1 MSNYPKIVWSE
12 GIFIAPQHFQQ
23 QEKYLES
30 RLDKFIIN
38 QSPFF
43 YGVQDMELDQ
53 SFFKQGVVKFLKF
66 SAIMK
71 DGTLISLFGNQL
83 DRLMLKIPHGLQS
96 SKLYVAI
103 QSKYNGVNEVSFSKE
118 DVHSR
123 YYAFDKKINDL
134 TDLSQESRSL
144 VVAELNVRLVLEKD
158 LSDSLIAL
166 PVAIVSLDNNGEIHL
181 DEQYIPPTLSSQK
194 NPILSSYISETYGLL
209 VQKGKSLSQGLHDPN
224 QGSQIEIL
232 DILMLQTI
240 NRYTAYLHHENQPGS
255 HIHPELLFIEL
266 SKICADLMTFSK
278 MRRPDDFLCYDHDNL
293 KECFSKLILKLRMNL
308 STIREQRIIRI
319 ALEQRDEA
327 TYVAQ
332 TPNNSILN
340 IANFILA
347 VKSDLP
353 DEILRTK
360 VPSTMKIST
369 VENIRNLIAYHLPGV
384 KLNALSVAPR
394 ELPYHS
400 GYVYFELD
408 KNSEMWELFNDTS
421 GMAFHL
427 AGDFPNVDLE
437 FWAIKPIN

>member
-30 RLDKFIIN
+30 RLDKFISS

-43 YGVQDMELDQ
+43 YGVQDIEFDQ
-53 SFFKQGVVKFLKF
+53 SFFKQGVVKFLKL
-66 SAIMK
+66 SAIMQ
-71 DGTLISLFGNQL
+71 DGTLISLSRKQL
-83 DRLMLKIPHGLQS
+83 DGLMLKVPYGLQS

-103 QSKYNGVNEVSFSKE
+103 QSKYNGVNEVSFNKE
-118 DVHSR
+118 DIHSR

-158 LSDSLIAL
+158 LTDSLIAL
-166 PVAIVSLDNNGEIHL
+166 PVGIVSLDNNGEIHL

-224 QGSQIEIL
+224 QSSQIEIL

-240 NRYTAYLHHENQPGS
+240 NRYTAYLHHENQSGS

-278 MRRPDDFLCYDHDNL
+278 MRRPDDFPCYDHNNL
-293 KECFSKLILKLRMNL
+293 KECFAKLILKLRMNL
-308 STIREQRIIRI
+308 STIREQRVIRI

-332 TPNNSILN
+332 TPSNSILDV
-340 IANFILA
+340 ANFVLA

-353 DEILRTK
+353 DEVLRTK

-384 KLNALSVAPR
+384 KLNTLSVAPR

-400 GYVYFELD
+400 GYIYFELD
-408 KNSEMWELFNDTS
+408 KSSEMWELFNDTS

-437 FWAIKPIN
+437 FWAIKPIS

>member
-224 QGSQIEIL
+224 QGNQIEIL

-278 MRRPDDFLCYDHDNL
+278 MRLPDDFLCYDHDNL

-394 ELPYHS
+394 ELPYHN

-427 AGDFPNVDLE
+427 AGDFPNADLE